1 MVSSV
6 ATVSHITQFETASL
20 DHEQLGSLYNQL
32 GAIGAEEVVQ
42 RAMEELSLRLHEA
55 EGIYRDGDLNK
66 LRKGLRT
73 LTAIAEQIGMQ
84 KLARVATDVIECIDR
99 GDATSL
105 AATFSR
111 LTRLGETSLTALWD
125 LQDFTI

>member
-1 MVSSV
+1 MVSTV
-6 ATVSHITQFETASL
+6 ANISQITQFETASL
-20 DHEQLGSLYNQL
+20 DHEQLGTLYNQL
-32 GAIGAEEVVQ
+32 GAIGAEDVVR
-42 RAMEELSLRLHEA
+42 RAMEELALRLHEA
-55 EGIYRDGDLNK
+55 EGYYLAGERHK

-84 KLARVATDVIECIDR
+84 KLAHVATDVITCIDR
-99 GDATSL
+99 NEDTAL

-111 LTRLGETSLTALWD
+111 LVRLGETSLTALWD